1 MFLDDNIYMFNM
13 QNEEENIE
21 KCLVSLKNTG
31 LELIV
36 VDTVL
41 PIKQR
46 KLLKNIPTI
55 YMISPGAMILPAAKN
70 YAISKASNDM
80 VMVIDSDEYLDQI
93 DIPALEQMNSEKSR
107 IK

>member
-1 MFLDDNIYMFNM
+1 MIISICLICK
-13 QNEEENIE
+13 NEEENIE

-36 VDTVL
+36 VDTGSTDQTKE
-41 PIKQR
+41 IAEKYTH
-46 KLLKNIPTI
+46 NIYDFTWCNDF
-55 YMISPGAMILPAAKN
+55 AAAKN
-70 YAISKASNDM
+70 YAISKASHDM

-93 DIPALEQMNSEKSR
+93 DIPALEQLIRKIR